1 MKQYSVDEI
10 WQSIQA
16 LPIAIML
23 FDDQAD
29 TLHANASCQQL
40 LGLMPATNP
49 VKNAFEHLSILQLDN
64 NEPIDY
70 QSFLAPSNNAEHIFT
85 IVKKK
90 TPLCIKVTYSLI
102 APQLMI
108 LACETQSAMSQ
119 QADFDE
125 VIAKISTQ
133 LIDIQSDNLDQQIE
147 SALKTIGTFCDADR
161 SYLFQFSEDGT
172 AMSNTHEW
180 VNTQIKPFKEKLQNI
195 PQDLLPYFFA
205 TMNKKHV
212 FNVPDVKMLP
222 SAAAAEKAEFESEGI
237 KSVLCIGL
245 RSENALFGFIGCDCV
260 THIRH
265 WTDTDLMRIKLVGE
279 IITNALKNVFYK
291 QCLEHAQQQL
301 LLVNKELQSQANL
314 DSLTNIANRRCF
326 DQTLLSEI
334 QRATR
339 SQQPLSLIICDIDYF
354 KLYNDNHGHRQGD
367 HALKQVAHALHSLCK
382 RQGDLAARY
391 GGEEFAIVLPSIDKT
406 HCLKFAKLLQ
416 QQISQLKI
424 PHPNSNVAD
433 YLTISIGCYSCKPDQ
448 NTTADMMIL
457 AADSALYMAKNSGR
471 NQIQVFDETH

>member
-10 WQSIQA
+10 WQSLQP
-16 LPIAIML
+16 LPVAIML

-29 TLHANASCQQL
+29 TLHANASSQRL
-40 LGLMPATNP
+40 FGLMPATCP
-49 VKNAFEHLSILQLDN
+49 VKHAFEHVAILHLDKK
-64 NEPIDY
+64 EPVDY
-70 QSFLAPSNNAEHIFT
+70 KSFLTPNNNAEHCFNIT
-85 IVKKK
+85 KKNA
-90 TPLCIKVTYSLI
+90 TLCIKVTYSLI
-102 APQLMI
+102 APQLMM
-108 LACETQSAMSQ
+108 LACEPQSAISQ

-133 LIDIQSDNLDQQIE
+133 LIDIQIDNLDQQIE
-147 SALKTIGTFCDADR
+147 SALKAIGTFCDADR
-161 SYLFQFSEDGT
+161 SYLFQFSEDGK

-180 VNTQIKPFKEKLQNI
+180 VNKQVKPFKEKLQDI
-195 PQDLLPYFFA
+195 RQDLLPYFFA
-205 TMNKKHV
+205 TMNEKHI
-212 FNVPDVKMLP
+212 FNAPDIRILP
-222 SAAAAEKAEFESEGI
+222 AAAAAEKAEFESEGI

-260 THIRH
+260 THMRN

-291 QCLEHAQQQL
+291 QRLEHIQQQL

>member
-10 WQSIQA
+10 WQSLHA

-40 LGLMPATNP
+40 FDLMPTTSP
-49 VKNAFEHLSILQLDN
+49 VQHAFEHFSILPLCEN
-64 NEPIDY
+64 SPIDFKT
-70 QSFLAPSNNAEHIFT
+70 FLTPKNSAEHNFKI
-85 IVKKK
+85 IKKN
-90 TPLCIKVTYSLI
+90 TALGIKVTYSLI
-102 APQLMI
+102 APQLMM
-108 LACETQSAMSQ
+108 LACEPHSITSQ

-147 SALKTIGTFCDADR
+147 SALKAIGTFCDADR
-161 SYLFQFSEDGT
+161 SYLFQFSENGK

-180 VNTQIKPFKEKLQNI
+180 VNTQVKPFKEKLQGI
-195 PQDLLPYFFA
+195 SQDLLPYFFA
-205 TMNKKHV
+205 TMNEKHV
-212 FNVPDVKMLP
+212 FNVPNVSLLP
-222 SAAAAEKAEFESEGI
+222 ASAVAEKAEFEAEGI

-260 THIRH
+260 THMRN

-279 IITNALKNVFYK
+279 IIANALKNVFYK
-291 QCLEHAQQQL
+291 QRLEHIQQQL
-301 LLVNKELQSQANL
+301 LLANKELQTQANL

-326 DQTLLSEI
+326 DQTLANEI

-339 SQQPLSLIICDIDYF
+339 SAQPLSLIIADIDYF
-354 KLYNDNHGHRQGD
+354 KLYNDNHGHQQGD
-367 HALKQVAHALHSLCK
+367 EVLKQVAQALDSLCK

-416 QQISQLKI
+416 LQINQLKI
-424 PHPNSNVAD
+424 AHPDSKVAD
-433 YLTISIGCYSCKPDQ
+433 HLTMSVGCYSCYPDQ
-448 NTTADMMIL
+448 KTTADMMIL
-457 AADSALYMAKNSGR
+457 AADSALYLAKNSGR
-471 NQIQVFDETH
+471 NQIQVFDEEH